1 MSYSHENIERL
12 ANMIRN
18 DLQLS
23 VPITASALQSAMQKQ
38 LGIIFQ
44 ANQYHRSTVCEIRH
58 PDLNQYIV
66 VYNPKWSEQQQ
77 LWNFAQSLG
86 EIILYYCYKD
96 TDKHVYTGD
105 ITIQE
110 IETQTELPPNY
121 LFPTRSHPLEQ
132 YLKACQDA
140 KDITDILQIHFL
152 SKHQQLRFLY
162 DTPSETVL
170 YLEIP
175 VDDSPIKQY
184 LLHIPRLCK

>member
-1 MSYSHENIERL
+1 MSYSHANIERL

-18 DLQLS
+18 DLKLS
-23 VPITASALQSAMQKQ
+23 MPITASALQSAMQKE

-44 ANQYHRSTVCEIRH
+44 SNIYHRSTVCEIRH

-77 LWNFAQSLG
+77 LWNFAQCLG

-96 TDKHVYTGD
+96 ADKHVYTGD

-110 IETQTELPPNY
+110 IETQTELPPTY
-121 LFPTRSHPLEQ
+121 LFSPRSHPLEQ

-140 KDITDILQIHFL
+140 EDITGILQTHFL

-170 YLEIP
+170 YLETQ
-175 VDDSPIKQY
+175 VDNRPIKQY
-184 LLHIPRLCK
+184 LLHIPRICQ

>member
-1 MSYSHENIERL
+1 MIFGFDHVPSISINIQMPRSKAGSSFEKPSLHHR
-12 ANMIRN
+12 IRRKSFRFLI
-18 DLQLS
+18 DG
-23 VPITASALQSAMQKQ
+23 VPTS
-38 LGIIFQ
+38 
-44 ANQYHRSTVCEIRH
+44 EIRH

-77 LWNFAQSLG
+77 LWNFAQCLG

-96 TDKHVYTGD
+96 ADKHVYTGD

-110 IETQTELPPNY
+110 IETQTELPLNY
-121 LFPTRSHPLEQ
+121 LFSPHSHSIEQ

-140 KDITDILQIHFL
+140 KDITDILQTHFL

-170 YLEIP
+170 YLG
-175 VDDSPIKQY
+175 VQADDSPIKQY
-184 LLHIPRLCK
+184 LLHIPRICQ